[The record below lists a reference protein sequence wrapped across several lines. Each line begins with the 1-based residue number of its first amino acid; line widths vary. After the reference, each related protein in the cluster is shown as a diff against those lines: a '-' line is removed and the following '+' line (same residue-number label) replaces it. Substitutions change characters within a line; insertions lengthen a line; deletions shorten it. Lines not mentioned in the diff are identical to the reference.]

1 MARRQTKHGR
11 AQNGKKAN
19 VVIWGIIVVILVAA
33 AVLFTANFH
42 EDTKNKLKNAAYPQ
56 SYSEYVN
63 EAARKY
69 DLSPA
74 LIYAV
79 IRTESNFDRNAH
91 SSASAYGL
99 MQITGDTFDYYMML
113 RGEEGKYTHDDLF
126 DPAVN
131 IDYGCAVLK
140 SHLDTF
146 GDEKAAVAAYNAGPG
161 HVAEWLDN
169 PNISLDGKTLITEN
183 IPFEETRNYVQR
195 VEDAKNTYIELYY

>member
-11 AQNGKKAN
+11 ARNGKKAN
-19 VVIWGIIVVILVAA
+19 AVIWGIIVVILVAA

-79 IRTESNFDRNAH
+79 IRTESNFDRNAY

-126 DPAVN
+126 DPAIN
-131 IDYGCAVLK
+131 IDYGCAVLR

-146 GDEKAAVAAYNAGPG
+146 GDEKTAVAAYNAGPG
-161 HVAEWLDN
+161 HVAVWLNDSD
-169 PNISLDGKTLITEN
+169 ISPDGETLIAEN

-195 VEDAKNTYIELYY
+195 VEDAKETYIELYY